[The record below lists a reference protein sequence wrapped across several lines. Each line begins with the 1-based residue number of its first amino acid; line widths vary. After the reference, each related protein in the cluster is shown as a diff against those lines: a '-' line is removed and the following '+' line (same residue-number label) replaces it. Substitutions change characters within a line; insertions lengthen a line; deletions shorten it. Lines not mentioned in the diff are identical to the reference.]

1 MKKILIYN
9 SGGGLGDSIQLFTL
23 ILSLQKHFKSS
34 EFFYLGAHENHFQG
48 KLKEFNINIKTLDLG
63 LKYFGFRWWHF
74 LVAKKRFIDL
84 EAKKRKEK
92 FVPKTKKKS
101 IDQKLDK
108 IDLII
113 DLQSKL
119 RNTIILNKIPHDHF
133 YSPTYGFKFCTK
145 KAEYSSRDHLE
156 NLSNFLNTNIGISKF
171 SLNNLEEKY
180 KSEAKR
186 LLPDK
191 NYIGFSLTQGNA
203 YREKSWSIDKFMDL
217 ATKIDEK
224 NQVPVFFIEKE
235 ETELVNEIKSKLPN
249 ALFPEHH
256 SDISCPAL
264 VTALA
269 SRLNLAIS
277 IDNGVMHMMGLAD
290 IPMIVLF
297 GPTDSEK
304 FAPKINSIQI
314 LDSKI
319 MYKSKDINSIT
330 VHDVFKLI

>member
-1 MKKILIYN
+1 MKKILLYN
-9 SGGGLGDSIQLFTL
+9 SGGGLGDSIQLFDL
-23 ILSLQKHFKSS
+23 ILSLQNHFKSS

-48 KLKEFNINIKTLDLG
+48 KLKEFKINIKTLDLD

-74 LVAKKRFIDL
+74 LVAKKRFFDL
-84 EAKKRKEK
+84 SAKKR
-92 FVPKTKKKS
+92 FVTKKRS
-101 IDQKLDK
+101 IDQELDK

-133 YSPTYGFKFCTK
+133 YSSTYGFKFCTK
-145 KAEYSSRDHLE
+145 KAEYSPGEHLK

-171 SLNNLEEKY
+171 NPNNLDEKY

-191 NYIGFSLTQGNA
+191 NYVGFSLTQGNV
-203 YREKSWSIDKFMDL
+203 YREKSWSINNFMDL

-224 NQVPVFFIEKE
+224 SKVPVFFVEKE
-235 ETELVNEIKSKLPN
+235 ETELVKEIKSKLPN

-256 SDISCPAL
+256 SNIACPAL

-277 IDNGVMHMMGLAD
+277 IDNGVMHMMGLAN

-314 LDSKI
+314 LDSKT
-319 MYKSKDINSIT
+319 MYKSNNINTIT

>member
-1 MKKILIYN
+1 MKKILLYN

-23 ILSLQKHFKSS
+23 ILSLQNHFKSS

-74 LVAKKRFIDL
+74 LVAKRRFINLEEKKREKRFI
-84 EAKKRKEK
+84 
-92 FVPKTKKKS
+92 TKKKS

-145 KAEYSSRDHLE
+145 KAEYSSENHLK

-203 YREKSWSIDKFMDL
+203 YREKSWSINKFMDL

-224 NQVPVFFIEKE
+224 NQVPVFFIKKE
-235 ETELVNEIKSKLPN
+235 ETELVNKIKSKIPN

-269 SRLNLAIS
+269 SRLNLAIT
-277 IDNGVMHMMGLAD
+277 IDNGVMHMIGIAN

-297 GPTDSEK
+297 GPTNSEK
-304 FAPKINSIQI
+304 FAPKIDSIKI
-314 LDSKI
+314 LDSKL
-319 MYKSKDINSIT
+319 MHKSDDINSIT
-330 VHDVFKLI
+330 VHDVYKHI